1 MFQPVLYRLKVK
13 PDDAQEKT
21 AGGIIIPQQA
31 ANLEQKA
38 GMTGTVV
45 AIGEGAFDG
54 QGTVKVGDRILYVRY
69 AGTLFTEDGVEYRY
83 INDEDCISVFK

>member
-13 PDDAQEKT
+13 PDTVEEKT
-21 AGGIIIPQQA
+21 AGGIIIPQGA

-54 QGTVKVGDRILYVRY
+54 QDVVKVGDRILYVKY
-69 AGTLFTEDGVEYRY
+69 AGTLFTENGEEFRY
-83 INDEDCISVFK
+83 INDEDCISVCR